1 MYWITD
7 KTPHESLPLKEKTM
21 RQFFRIVTADV
32 SFWFRDHSTPNPLG
46 VLPDPEVTQIV
57 SGDKFS
63 ADELEVVKADIT
75 KDILRMKIQ
84 TILKGVDLDNTSCNK
99 VRQELEEKFG
109 VDLTNRKKEVEELV
123 REVIDNDNE

>member
-1 MYWITD
+1 
-7 KTPHESLPLKEKTM
+7 M

-63 ADELEVVKADIT
+63 EDGVEVVKAAIT

-84 TILKGVDLDNTSCNK
+84 TILKGADLDNTSCNK

-123 REVIDNDNE
+123 REVIDKDNE